1 MPPELHRAVGRHKD
15 VAMTRRSIAVAV
27 ALLVAIAGGCGE
39 DDGGSHGSSPATSA
53 PEDRDAPPTTI
64 TDPARTLPPG
74 RGPTPV
80 PSTTDRPVTGEVP
93 EAILADVLADA
104 STRTG
109 VPVTEIV
116 VLRDQA
122 VTWPDGSLGCPEPG
136 VVYTQALVPGYW
148 VVLDAGGEP
157 LDYRLGEGGTF
168 VRCDDAVGAAPP
180 VSTPSS

>member
-1 MPPELHRAVGRHKD
+1 M
-15 VAMTRRSIAVAV
+15 AVAV
-27 ALLVAIAGGCGE
+27 IVAIAGGCDDD
-39 DDGGSHGSSPATSA
+39 DDGASSLPMPTSA
-53 PEDRDAPPTTI
+53 PEDSDAAPTTI
-64 TDPARTLPPG
+64 TDPERTLPPE

-80 PSTTDRPVTGEVP
+80 PSTTDRPVTGELP

-104 STRTG
+104 STLTG
-109 VPVTEIV
+109 VPATALV
-116 VLRDQA
+116 VLRDEA

-157 LDYRLGEGGTF
+157 LDYRIGEGGSF
-168 VRCDDAVGAAPP
+168 VRCDDAVVAAPP

>member
-1 MPPELHRAVGRHKD
+1 MQLELQRARGRHKD
-15 VAMTRRSIAVAV
+15 VPMTRRSTVVAVAV
-27 ALLVAIAGGCGE
+27 LVAVAGGCG
-39 DDGGSHGSSPATSA
+39 DDDDTSSLPMPTSA
-53 PEDRDAPPTTI
+53 SEASSARPAVT

-80 PSTTDRPVTGEVP
+80 AATTDRPVTGEVP
-93 EAILADVLADA
+93 AAILADVLADA
-104 STRTG
+104 STLTG
-109 VPVTEIV
+109 LPITELV

-157 LDYRLGEGGTF
+157 LDYRVGAGGTF
-168 VRCDDAVGAAPP
+168 VRCDDALVAAPP